1 MTRRWLTVGTV
12 VLAILVAT
20 AAAAAASN
28 PVPISQH
35 TTDSDFQGATTLSGA
50 TINGTGTSAFI
61 NALFDGNYSL
71 VDDVG
76 DGQTESS
83 GQSAFAGDTGL
94 GDPIKTQVEM
104 DVTRRGVM
112 DKLTVDVHAAYNSQ
126 PSPINIYLVEEGIDN
141 TYGEGKLIKQ
151 DWQPSWSSGLKT
163 IDVTNT
169 TLSAETYTL
178 EFVTESSDN
187 DGDPDRLFMEIDD
200 SPSSVHWKSI
210 YGSQEIY
217 GDVGINFAP
226 QPEQRYISPNHSVGN
241 AAVGKTNLTLQNA
254 SATVRWEYE
263 SSGSWNTGPT
273 QTYTSSGNKSADLSA
288 YDGDAWRANVTF
300 AYKNGTTQAQLH
312 DDTVLFNA
320 TAPSAS
326 NAAPFQQLSA
336 EPSSLSVS
344 VNDSDFPL
352 PQGDTVDISF
362 DLDGSSAGSTTVSS
376 NGTASIAMPSRGQ
389 TGGDHTV
396 TATLTDDYGFQDSV
410 SYTYQVPANLTIRP
424 ERKPSELV
432 NNTTVN
438 LTFYYESGG
447 VQTGTSKTTTDGTV
461 NLTGLPVDQPIVAT
475 ADADGYYQRRIF
487 INGIYDQQSVYL
499 LNDSATATKTIFNLR
514 DFTGDYPQDV
524 SALKVQ
530 RLINGTWSTVLG
542 DYFGANGQFP
552 GQLEYNTRHRLVIV
566 NTETNQSRILG
577 TYTPLTDSQE
587 AISISPTGNITQQ
600 ALNASF
606 SVEPAAQLFP
616 AEQISITPSLDAGA
630 TTISSWN
637 TTAYLVT
644 NNSITTLF
652 TRQESSAGNFT
663 ETINLTGHA
672 NATVRIET
680 EWTTASGYTQ
690 TRSLT
695 YGIVPQSKA
704 PSLIGNLNQLTT
716 QVPQEDRDAF
726 TTAIAIVV
734 SLVATAAAGGALR
747 LPGEASGFVGAMFVT
762 GFGILGWVGYD
773 LVFVVLV
780 AWGALAFL
788 GRRY

>member
-1 MTRRWLTVGTV
+1 MVRAGTVLMMLLAVTLAVPTVAVADELPGEDEPIAGPGVTFNASDGPALTVGETTEFRNQNPWVSSHKIELEPWGWAYSNGPTAVNITEFNGTWTTTKEIDATGSDLTINPNDKERVTLGGGIQRFEWRDNIALDDATQDFRYGGPSGTAEVTLTEVPATTEIAAVDASSGEVLDAALSDGSGNVTFDDLPQSDHDV
-12 VLAILVAT
+12 VLQSYSSST
-20 AAAAAASN
+20 PTASN
-28 PVPISQH
+28 
-35 TTDSDFQGATTLSGA
+35 LSPD
-50 TINGTGTSAFI
+50 GTSAE
-61 NALFDGNYSL
+61 
-71 VDDVG
+71 
-76 DGQTESS
+76 T
-83 GQSAFAGDTGL
+83 
-94 GDPIKTQVEM
+94 DPQ
-104 DVTRRGVM
+104 
-112 DKLTVDVHAAYNSQ
+112 
-126 PSPINIYLVEEGIDN
+126 NI
-141 TYGEGKLIKQ
+141 
-151 DWQPSWSSGLKT
+151 
-163 IDVTNT
+163 
-169 TLSAETYTL
+169 
-178 EFVTESSDN
+178 
-187 DGDPDRLFMEIDD
+187 
-200 SPSSVHWKSI
+200 
-210 YGSQEIY
+210 
-217 GDVGINFAP
+217 
-226 QPEQRYISPNHSVGN
+226 
-241 AAVGKTNLTLQNA
+241 
-254 SATVRWEYE
+254 
-263 SSGSWNTGPT
+263 
-273 QTYTSSGNKSADLSA
+273 
-288 YDGDAWRANVTF
+288 
-300 AYKNGTTQAQLH
+300 
-312 DDTVLFNA
+312 
-320 TAPSAS
+320 
-326 NAAPFQQLSA
+326 QLSA
-336 EPSSLSVS
+336 DVSDADFGRTSDEVVVEFYVDGSVVDTQTITSNQTVTTTISETTAGTNDWIVSLSDEFG
-344 VNDSDFPL
+344 N
-352 PQGDTVDISF
+352 T
-362 DLDGSSAGSTTVSS
+362 
-376 NGTASIAMPSRGQ
+376 NSIQ
-389 TGGDHTV
+389 
-396 TATLTDDYGFQDSV
+396 
-410 SYTYQVPANLTIRP
+410 
-424 ERKPSELV
+424 SELLIA
-432 NNTTVN
+432 NELKIYNESAPNTLVQN
-438 LTFYYESGG
+438 VDVSIEFYYRDGQGSGEI
-447 VQTGTSKTTTDGTV
+447 VTRSTTDGTI
-461 NLTGLPVDQPIVAT
+461 NMSGLSATQPFVVVAQ
-475 ADADGYYQRRIF
+475 ADGYVPRRIF
-487 INGIYDQQSVYL
+487 VTTLTQTQSVYL
-499 LNDSATATKTIFNLR
+499 LPENATKVQNQFEIQDL
-514 DFTGDYPQDV
+514 TGLFPEED
-524 SALKVQ
+524 
-530 RLINGTWSTVLG
+530 TVLQIQRNLDGEWRTVHG
-542 DYFGANGQFP
+542 DFFGANGQFP